1 MLFKEKETQEI
12 IAKFNKNLGEK
23 YASMKNLVL
32 NIQSLED
39 QIRSQ
44 HEVIQNLQNAHENL
58 KSDLQTKTRQV

>member
-23 YASMKNLVL
+23 DASMKNLVL